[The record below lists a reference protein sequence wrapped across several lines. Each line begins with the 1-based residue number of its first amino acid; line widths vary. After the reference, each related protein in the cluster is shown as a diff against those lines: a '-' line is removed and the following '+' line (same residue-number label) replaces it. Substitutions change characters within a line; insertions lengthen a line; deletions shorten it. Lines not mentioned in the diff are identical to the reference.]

1 MTPDELSATR
11 LEALRRSARNG
22 HAGAL
27 IALGRYPEAVGDLTR
42 QAG

>member
-1 MTPDELSATR
+1 MAR

-27 IALGRYPEAVGDLTR
+27 IALGLRKPPET
-42 QAG
+42 